1 MKKNTNFLLALFLI
15 IFITAFVSEM
25 LGLNAIALSHFKEP
39 FESYETCVGQFY
51 PDWWCMR
58 VPKQNERE
66 NGYCHCGNGQMG
78 TYQYNGNCFCYPN
91 NPTFPYYTENKF
103 FDYSQNKGL

>member
-1 MKKNTNFLLALFLI
+1 MKKNTKFILALFLI

-39 FESYETCVGQFY
+39 FVQNFESCVDQFY
-51 PDWWCMR
+51 PKWWCLR
-58 VPKQNERE
+58 TPIQSGID
-66 NGYCHCGNGQMG
+66 NGYCHCGNGQLG
-78 TYQYNGNCFCYPN
+78 TYQMGGKCFCYPD

-103 FDYSQNKGL
+103 FDYPGN